1 MFATQLKHK
10 YIMEN
15 ELMTALSAGAV
26 EDEVRQYLGD
36 SIIKVSVT
44 MIGRF
49 AVTDIV
55 YRDFKPKRTVRR
67 DLEDLIPNI
76 EIDSI
81 ERIFSKDA
89 QWEAIDELM
98 NEGVEFYI
106 MSDGKLISTTL
117 ALLVSEVLHNKTLE

>member
-1 MFATQLKHK
+1 
-10 YIMEN
+10 MEN

-55 YRDFKPKRTVRR
+55 YRNFKPKRTVRR

-117 ALLVSEVLHNKTLE
+117 ALLVSEVLHNRTLE